1 MNYLKISNF
10 ALQDNGNSIE
20 IPSTDPLFKHLKL
33 VKYVD
38 QSKIAGNTVLC
49 EDTEK
54 QFDDDDFEVALC
66 GPSNMV
72 AGVLVSSVADLV
84 RDSIKDT
91 AVSSEAGASK
101 VWNPVSLPT
110 QPLKNAKAS
119 KSSKPVGND
128 KSSEVIAEISPAVSV
143 VAVITKRDIIKET
156 LDRYSSY
163 YAVVDKYGMFQI
175 I

>member
-38 QSKIAGNTVLC
+38 QSKIAGNTVLF

-54 QFDDDDFEVALC
+54 QFDDDDFEVASC

-110 QPLKNAKAS
+110 QQLKNCRNQPRRFS
-119 KSSKPVGND
+119 CCRYHQ
-128 KSSEVIAEISPAVSV
+128 
-143 VAVITKRDIIKET
+143 TRHYQRDSRSIFII
-156 LDRYSSY
+156 LCCR
-163 YAVVDKYGMFQI
+163 
-175 I
+175 